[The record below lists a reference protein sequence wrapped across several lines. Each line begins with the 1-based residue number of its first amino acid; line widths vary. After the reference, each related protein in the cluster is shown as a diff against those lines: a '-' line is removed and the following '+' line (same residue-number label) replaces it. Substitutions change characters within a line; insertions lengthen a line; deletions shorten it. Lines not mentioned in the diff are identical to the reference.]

1 MAKQY
6 VRFDEIEDVLSSVD
20 LLALCVPFLDREPSY
35 WKWAIISAHASLQ
48 GAMVCALRDTSGVSI
63 LDRQSGR
70 EMIRWHNGE
79 IEKHPEEKLADFNLL
94 LKRCCKGRHM
104 QGQALKLSS
113 SQLRDI
119 ERLHKEFRNNFAH
132 FIPQGWSIEKAGLP
146 RIVCASV
153 DATEILMAHRNV
165 ELSGNRKRRLASGL
179 ATARTRLK

>member
-35 WKWAIISAHASLQ
+35 WKWAIISAHASFQ

-104 QGQALKLSS
+104 QGQALKLKLVAIARHRAAA
-113 SQLRDI
+113 QRVP
-119 ERLHKEFRNNFAH
+119 KQFRSLY
-132 FIPQGWSIEKAGLP
+132 PSGL
-146 RIVCASV
+146 
-153 DATEILMAHRNV
+153 EHRK
-165 ELSGNRKRRLASGL
+165 GRLASY
-179 ATARTRLK
+179 RLRVCGRHRNTDGP